1 MNKFSSFLSTP
12 RYICFDGGMGTMLQG
27 RGLLPGMSPEVFCL
41 QNPGILIGIHREY
54 AEAGADVLTTNT
66 FGGSRLKLPEG
77 LEVVSFNRQMA
88 EFAREAAQG
97 HGRPVFVAGS
107 IGPSGHFI
115 HPLGEMSFRE
125 MVEVFRE
132 QIRGLVLGGVDL
144 LLAETHFDLAELR
157 AVVVAARE
165 ETDIPIG
172 VSMTFEDKAS
182 LTGTSPLVFKET
194 MLNMGVDIISTNCS
208 AGPKELAGVVA
219 ELLHSCPVPV
229 LVEPNAGLP
238 ELEDGKTIFRLGPEE
253 FSTLT
258 AEFGAQGAKLLGG
271 CCGTTPAHIAA
282 LRKKLNCLPAPAKN
296 YFQREKVVVTSRS
309 QAILIGQDEPIRII
323 GERINP
329 TGKKQL
335 TAELQQGDFSLAL
348 KYAEE
353 QIKAG
358 APLLDINVGAPLVDE
373 TTTLP
378 KLVQAVA
385 GQYQTPLCL
394 DSSNPKAIELALEV
408 YPGSAL
414 VNSINGEPGRIETLA
429 PLCLKYG
436 APFILL
442 PLTGGELPH
451 TSRQRIG
458 ILDKMLE
465 ELRRHG
471 VPNSMIVVD
480 VLALTISS
488 SLEAGKACFETIRY
502 CSELGLATS
511 VGLSN
516 ISFGMPAREILNSAF
531 LSMAAG
537 AGLSACIAN
546 PGNARLAEAVATSNA
561 LTGRKEGVD
570 RFISVYANWTP
581 DSSGALSPAQNTPA
595 SSGGAPQ
602 GGEVSL
608 EQCIIE
614 GRQSEVMPLVELALE
629 KGEEPFYIVQQR
641 LIPAITVVGEKY
653 ERKEYF
659 LPQLLKAAETMQMAF
674 ARLKPLLEEGNTA
687 KERPVIIMATVE
699 GDIHDIGKNIV
710 ILMLSNHGFEVID
723 LGKDVSSEKIVEA
736 AENNKASL
744 IGLSALMTTTMVRM
758 EETISLLKEKG
769 LPIKVMIGGAVV
781 TQDYAE
787 SIGAAGYAADAV
799 GSVRIAKQIL
809 GIN

>member
-1 MNKFSSFLSTP
+1 
-12 RYICFDGGMGTMLQG
+12 MLQS
-27 RGLLPGMSPEVFCL
+27 RGLLPGVSPEVFCL
-41 QNPGILIGIHREY
+41 QNPNILIGIHREY

-66 FGGSRLKLPEG
+66 FGGSRLKLPKG

-132 QIRGLVLGGVDL
+132 QIRGLVQGGVDL

-182 LTGTSPLVFKET
+182 LTGTSPLVFRET

-208 AGPKELAGVVA
+208 AGPKELAGVVT
-219 ELLHSCPVPV
+219 ELLHNCPVPV

-238 ELEDGKTIFRLGPEE
+238 ELENGKTVFRLGPEE

-282 LRKKLNCLPAPAKN
+282 LRKRLDCLPAPAKN
-296 YFQREKVVVTSRS
+296 SFQREKVVVTSRS
-309 QAILIGQDEPIRII
+309 QAVFIGQNEPIRII

-348 KYAEE
+348 KFAAE
-353 QIKAG
+353 QLKAG

-373 TTTLP
+373 TIILP

-385 GQYQTPLCL
+385 GQYQAPLCL
-394 DSSNPKAIELALEV
+394 DSSDPKAVEQALEV

-414 VNSINGEPGRIETLA
+414 VNSINGEPGRIEKLA

-451 TSRQRIG
+451 TAKQRIG

-465 ELRRHG
+465 ELKRHG

-531 LSMAAG
+531 LTMAAG

-546 PGNARLAEAVATSNA
+546 PGNLRLAEAVAASNA
-561 LTGRKEGVD
+561 LAGRQEGVD
-570 RFISVYANWTP
+570 NFISIYADWKP
-581 DSSGALSPAQNTPA
+581 DSSGALSPTQSSPT
-595 SSGGAPQ
+595 SSGASQ

-614 GRQSEVMPLVELALE
+614 GRQSEVLPLVEIALE
-629 KGEEPFYIVQQR
+629 KGEEPFDIVQKR

-659 LPQLLKAAETMQMAF
+659 LPQLLKAAETMQKAF
-674 ARLKPLLEEGNTA
+674 SRLKPLLEEGNLA
-687 KERPVIIMATVE
+687 EERPVIIMATVE

-723 LGKDVSSEKIVEA
+723 LGKDVSSDRIVEA
-736 AENNKASL
+736 AEKNRASL

-769 LPIKVMIGGAVV
+769 LPIKVMVGGAVV
-781 TQDYAE
+781 TQDYAD
-787 SIGAAGYAADAV
+787 SIGASGYAADAV
-799 GSVRIAKQIL
+799 GSVRIAKQLL